1 MFYSAKEI
9 TEKNKSKIYESLME
23 FVWEYEELGRTKRV
37 NSEGVYLSSK
47 MRTYLADLKEK
58 NLVDSF
64 DIIDSDIG
72 IISVCYAYEG
82 KMEHFIVNWEN

>member
-23 FVWEYEELGRTKRV
+23 FVWEYEELGRTRRV
-37 NSEGVYLSSK
+37 NSEGIYLSSK
-47 MRTYLADLKEK
+47 MRIYLADLEKK
-58 NLVDSF
+58 NLIDDF
-64 DIIDSDIG
+64 DIIDSDVG

-82 KMEHFIVNWEN
+82 KMDHFIVNWEN